1 MLCNKGG
8 FHFCLCLIVSLCSSS
23 SSTRTDFFPCPAAPL
38 SLLHDSLSHRSGSF
52 PSRPEPAVHPVS
64 RATRGKFTDTVK
76 GHFRAC
82 SVGPVRKRSPN
93 RPTGRKSGIR
103 RFNASALARGCL
115 NQPPRTLR
123 ENRDILSRDD
133 RHLSGY
139 SS

>member
-52 PSRPEPAVHPVS
+52 PSRSEPAVHPVS
-64 RATRGKFTDTVK
+64 RATRGSLPTLLRVISE
-76 GHFRAC
+76 R
-82 SVGPVRKRSPN
+82 VRSALFVKRSPN
-93 RPTGRKSGIR
+93 RPTGRKNGIR

-133 RHLSGY
+133 RHLSGH